1 MNPMYCD
8 TTVEVHSLKL
18 GNLMVF
24 TATMLHNLVQI
35 MPYFDGNA

>member
-1 MNPMYCD
+1 MNPIQYD
-8 TTVEVHSLKL
+8 TTIEVHSVKL